1 MAKKKSSL
9 RAYFIN
15 TGTTESPTW
24 ASLGKGITSL
34 AVDYGA
40 QTTTETY
47 VDEDAATT
55 SVDSYQVSA
64 ALDVTLWDAT
74 SAPAHEYLEGL
85 RDSMATG
92 ADAETE
98 ILEIDLTTTS
108 PYKAF
113 RHNAVVA
120 VGTHTM
126 TGGSPQTLSA
136 TVYYN
141 GAPETGTAVITG
153 GTPAFTPAES

>member
-9 RAYFIN
+9 RTYFVN
-15 TGTTESPTW
+15 TGTTASPTW

-47 VDEDAATT
+47 VNEDAANT
-55 SVDSYQVSA
+55 SVDSYQASA
-64 ALDVTLWDAT
+64 ALDITLWDAT
-74 SAPAHEYLEGL
+74 SAPAHAYIEGL
-85 RDSMATG
+85 RDDMATG

-108 PYKAF
+108 PYTAF
-113 RHNAVVA
+113 VHSAVIA
-120 VGTHTM
+120 IGTHTM

-141 GAPETGTAVITG
+141 GAPETGTAVITAG
-153 GTPAFTPAES
+153 VPVFTAAS

>member
-1 MAKKKSSL
+1 MAKIKSSL

-15 TGTTESPTW
+15 TGTVASPTW
-24 ASLGKGITSL
+24 AALGKGITSL

-47 VDEDAATT
+47 VNEDAANT
-55 SVDSYQVSA
+55 SVDSYQASA
-64 ALDVTLWDAT
+64 ALDITLWDST
-74 SAPAHEYLEGL
+74 TAPAHAYLEGL
-85 RDSMATG
+85 RDGMKTG

-98 ILEIDLTTTS
+98 ILEVDLTTTS
-108 PYKAF
+108 PYASF
-113 RHNAVVA
+113 LHSAVVA
-120 VGTHTM
+120 IGTHTM

-141 GAPETGTAVITG
+141 GAPTTGTTVITAG
-153 GTPAFTPAES
+153 VPVFTATA

>member
-1 MAKKKSSL
+1 MAKVKSSL

-34 AVDYGA
+34 AVDFGA

-47 VDEDAATT
+47 IDEDAANT
-55 SVDSYQVSA
+55 SVDNYQASA
-64 ALDVTLWDAT
+64 AIDLTLWDST
-74 SAPAHEYLEGL
+74 TAPAHGYLEGL
-85 RDSMATG
+85 RDTLATG

-98 ILEIDLTTTS
+98 ILEVDLTTTS
-108 PYKAF
+108 PYSSFLRSAT
-113 RHNAVVA
+113 VA
-120 VGTHTM
+120 IGTHTM
-126 TGGSPQTLSA
+126 TGGGPQTLSA

-141 GAPETGTAVITG
+141 GAPTVGTTVITDG
-153 GTPAFTPAES
+153 VPVFTETT

>member
-9 RAYFIN
+9 RTYFVN
-15 TGTTESPTW
+15 TGTAAIPVW

-47 VDEDAATT
+47 VNEDAANT
-55 SVDSYQVSA
+55 SVDSYQASA
-64 ALDVTLWDAT
+64 ALDITLWDAT
-74 SAPAHEYLEGL
+74 SAPAHAYIEEM
-85 RDSMATG
+85 RDTMATG

-108 PYKAF
+108 PYTAF
-113 RHNAVVA
+113 LHSATIA

-141 GAPETGTAVITG
+141 GAPVVGTADVTSG
-153 GTPAFTPAES
+153 VPMFTEVS